1 VIKFKDRKIPSL
13 TDIDKEKADIKARLL
28 QQKKFRAFDEWLNQL
43 RNRSEISI
51 EEGVLE
57 S

>member
-28 QQKKFRAFDEWLNQL
+28 QQKKFRALDEWLNQL